1 MIVFIE
7 SGILG
12 ILANPNK
19 QGEVIECE
27 EWLYSLLS
35 KGIYVLNSEL
45 CDYEIR
51 RSLVLEAKKNPQIN
65 GIKNLDELRRMI
77 AFLPITSALLKKAS
91 ELWAEARI
99 QGIPTADVK
108 SLDVDII
115 ICTQWIL
122 LTEEFPGR
130 SIIIATTNVKHLSRF
145 ASARNWRNIKF

>member
-1 MIVFIE
+1 MIVFID

-19 QGEVIECE
+19 EGEVSECE
-27 EWLYSLLS
+27 EWLYGLLS
-35 KGIYVLNSEL
+35 KGIYVLTSEL

-65 GIKNLDELRRMI
+65 GIKNLDELRGI
-77 AFLPITSALLKKAS
+77 ITFLPITSTLLKEAS
-91 ELWAEARI
+91 VLWAEARI
-99 QGIPTADVK
+99 QGVPTADAK

-115 ICTQWIL
+115 ICTQCIL

-130 SIIIATTNVKHLSRF
+130 SIIIATTNIKHLSRF
-145 ASARNWRNIKF
+145 ASARNWRNIKV